1 MLTTLLV
8 MLYTVVF
15 IKDSRIL
22 KAERNL
28 RERAK
33 ALSVVGQELE
43 PLSSAQNDGT
53 IPPALPSTLTRKH
66 EHKLSSFW
74 IAFKSFFDT
83 KNIKLGFL
91 ATFKKREENKR
102 TILLLTVAIF
112 LLVNFSLLGQYAVLY
127 LYFRKQ
133 LSWTHVEYTQYQTT
147 SGLASTLSQGLLV
160 PFLSTKLKWQVVILY
175 KLLQVNCVN
184 F

>member
-33 ALSVVGQELE
+33 ENSATGHESE
-43 PLSSAQNDGT
+43 PLSSTGNDGT
-53 IPPALPSTLTRKH
+53 IPPVLPSTFTRRLERKF
-66 EHKLSSFW
+66 SSFW
-74 IAFKSFFDT
+74 IALKSFFNN

-112 LLVNFSLLGQYAVLY
+112 LLVNFALLGQYAVLY

-160 PFLSTKLKWQVVILY
+160 PFLSTKLQWQVVA
-175 KLLQVNCVN
+175 QR
-184 F
+184 